1 MSIREEIEKQYKES
15 IINKKSDL
23 TNTLRLI
30 KSAIKDK
37 DISVRSSGVK
47 DGIKDSEILALLQ
60 TLVKQRN
67 DSIESFK
74 QADRKDLVDKEELE
88 IKIISSFL
96 PKQINDSETEIIIST
111 LIQEK
116 NYNSLKDMGN
126 LMKDLKSSYS
136 GNLDMGLAGKIAKS
150 KLSN

>member
-1 MSIREEIEKQYKES
+1 MSIREEIEKKYKES

>member
-1 MSIREEIEKQYKES
+1 MSIREEIEKKYKES

-74 QADRKDLVDKEELE
+74 QADRKDLVDTEELE

>member
-1 MSIREEIEKQYKES
+1 LKLIITVILVAEILFNRFWGIKKMSIREEIEKKYKES

-74 QADRKDLVDKEELE
+74 QADRKD
-88 IKIISSFL
+88 
-96 PKQINDSETEIIIST
+96 
-111 LIQEK
+111 
-116 NYNSLKDMGN
+116 
-126 LMKDLKSSYS
+126 
-136 GNLDMGLAGKIAKS
+136 
-150 KLSN
+150 